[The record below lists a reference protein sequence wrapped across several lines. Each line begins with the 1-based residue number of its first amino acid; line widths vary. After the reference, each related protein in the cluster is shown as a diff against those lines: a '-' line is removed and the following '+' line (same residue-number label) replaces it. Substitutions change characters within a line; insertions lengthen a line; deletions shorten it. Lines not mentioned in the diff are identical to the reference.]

1 MTISALPEEG
11 TRFTVAAPATV
22 CSESNAIGHWVT
34 GKAQRTKTCQPGDLP
49 TNAGRECQHRAG
61 CTDAMKSPAGDFA
74 GSVAA
79 SLSTGDRL
87 NASIRPSACPGL
99 LRIVPALDGGICRV
113 KLPGG
118 VLRSAQARVI
128 ASAARQGASG
138 VLELTNRSNLQIRGV
153 LPGQEA
159 SLIDALLGADLG
171 PRVAAADDVRNLLL
185 SPAAGL
191 DPQARMDMRPL
202 AGQLLD
208 LLQDTPALHAL
219 SPKFAL
225 QLDGG
230 ESLAMREHPHDLW
243 LAAEDERHLLLGL
256 AGCPGDAPLARI
268 EATQAVELVRE
279 LLLLFLERATPE
291 QSRMRQLLAHITPGD
306 LLLQLQARVTFPLL
320 AVAPHWR
327 PAEAISRPPAG
338 SYPQAQRGLCMVAA
352 GAQLGRLHAEQ
363 LLVLADLSERY
374 GDGELH
380 LTPWQGVLLGN
391 VAEAGTRALLAALDD
406 LGLLTHA
413 DEPLLGLVACTGST
427 ACARGLADSKHHAL
441 HLADLLR
448 ATGARPQV
456 HLSACPRS
464 CASARVQPYTLLAS
478 TPDHYQL
485 YQRTPEAPGFGR
497 LLAPAMT
504 IDEAG
509 AWFARHLPAGHPD
522 A

>member
-1 MTISALPEEG
+1 M
-11 TRFTVAAPATV
+11 
-22 CSESNAIGHWVT
+22 N
-34 GKAQRTKTCQPGDLP
+34 
-49 TNAGRECQHRAG
+49 
-61 CTDAMKSPAGDFA
+61 
-74 GSVAA
+74 A
-79 SLSTGDRL
+79 SL
-87 NASIRPSACPGL
+87 RPSACPGL

-118 VLRSAQARVI
+118 VLRGAQARAI
-128 ASAARQGASG
+128 AEAARRHASG

-159 SLIDALLGADLG
+159 PLIDALLGAGLG
-171 PRVAAADDVRNLLL
+171 PRVASADDVRNLLL

-191 DPQARMDMRPL
+191 DPQARMDVRPL
-202 AGQLLD
+202 ASQLLD

-230 ESLAMREHPHDLW
+230 EALAMREHPHDLW
-243 LAAEDERHLLLGL
+243 LAAEDDQHLLLGL
-256 AGCPGDAPLARI
+256 AGCPLEAPLARI
-268 EATQAVELVRE
+268 EATHAVELVRQ
-279 LLLLFLERATPE
+279 LLLLFLELATPE
-291 QSRMRQLLAHITPGD
+291 QTRMRQLLADITPTE
-306 LLLQLQARVTFPLL
+306 LLQRLQARLNFTLQ
-320 AVAPHWR
+320 
-327 PAEAISRPPAG
+327 PAPPANG
-338 SYPQAQRGLCMVAA
+338 QPADSTSRAPAGIYPQAQSDLCMVAA

-363 LLVLADLSERY
+363 LLALAELSERHS
-374 GDGELH
+374 DGELR
-380 LTPWQGVLLGN
+380 LTPWQGLLLGN
-391 VAEAGTRALLAALDD
+391 VPESASAELLAALGE
-406 LGLLTHA
+406 LGLLTHI
-413 DEPLLGLVACTGST
+413 DEPLLGLVACTGSA

-448 ATGARPQV
+448 ASGTRPQV
-456 HLSACPRS
+456 HISACPRS

-485 YQRTPEAPGFGR
+485 YQRTPEVPGFGR

-509 AWFARHLPAGHPD
+509 AWFARQHPAGTPD

>member
-1 MTISALPEEG
+1 
-11 TRFTVAAPATV
+11 
-22 CSESNAIGHWVT
+22 
-34 GKAQRTKTCQPGDLP
+34 
-49 TNAGRECQHRAG
+49 
-61 CTDAMKSPAGDFA
+61 MKSPAGNFA

-118 VLRSAQARVI
+118 VLRSAQAR
-128 ASAARQGASG
+128 ALAEAARRHASG

-159 SLIDALLGADLG
+159 PLIDALLGAELG
-171 PRVAAADDVRNLLL
+171 PRVAAADDVRNLML

-191 DPQARMDMRPL
+191 DPQARMDVRPL
-202 AGQLLD
+202 ANQLLD

-230 ESLAMREHPHDLW
+230 EALAMREHPHDLW
-243 LAAEDERHLLLGL
+243 LAAEDDQHLLLGL
-256 AGCPGDAPLARI
+256 AGCPGDEPLARI
-268 EATQAVELVRE
+268 EATQALDVVRE
-279 LLLLFLERATPE
+279 LLMLFLEQATPE
-291 QSRMRQLLAHITPGD
+291 QSRMRQLLAHIAPGD
-306 LLLQLQARVTFPLL
+306 LLQRLQARLDFPLQP
-320 AVAPHWR
+320 APANWR
-327 PAEAISRPPAG
+327 PSATLMRPPAG
-338 SYPQAQRGLCMVAA
+338 IYPQAQRGLCMVAA

-363 LLVLADLSERY
+363 LLALADLSERH
-374 GDGELH
+374 GDGELR

-391 VAEAGTRALLAALDD
+391 VAEEQADALLAALGE
-406 LGLLTHA
+406 LGLLNHA
-413 DEPLLGLVACTGST
+413 DEPLLGLVACTGSA

-448 ATGARPQV
+448 ESGARPQV

-485 YQRTPEAPGFGR
+485 YRRTPEAPGFGR
-497 LLAPAMT
+497 LLVPAMT

-509 AWFARHLPAGHPD
+509 AWFARQHPAGTPD

>member
-1 MTISALPEEG
+1 M
-11 TRFTVAAPATV
+11 
-22 CSESNAIGHWVT
+22 
-34 GKAQRTKTCQPGDLP
+34 P
-49 TNAGRECQHRAG
+49 T
-61 CTDAMKSPAGDFA
+61 
-74 GSVAA
+74 SV
-79 SLSTGDRL
+79 
-87 NASIRPSACPGL
+87 RPSACPGL
-99 LRIVPALDGGICRV
+99 LRIVPALDGGICRI

-118 VLRSAQARVI
+118 MLRSAQARAI
-128 ASAARQGASG
+128 AEAARHCASG

-153 LPGQEA
+153 LPGQESA
-159 SLIDALLGADLG
+159 LIDALLSAGLG

-191 DPQARMDMRPL
+191 DPQARMDVRPL
-202 AGQLLD
+202 ANQLLD

-230 ESLAMREHPHDLW
+230 ETLAMREHSHDLW
-243 LAAEDERHLLLGL
+243 LAAEDEQHLLLGL
-256 AGCPGDAPLARI
+256 AGCPVDTPLARI
-268 EATQAVELVRE
+268 EATQAVELVRQI
-279 LLLLFLERATPE
+279 LLLFLELATPE
-291 QSRMRQLLAHITPGD
+291 QSRMRQLLAQIPASE
-306 LLLQLQARVTFPLL
+306 LLQRLQTRLDFPLQP
-320 AVAPHWR
+320 APANWQT
-327 PAEAISRPPAG
+327 AATISRSPAG
-338 SYPQAQRGLCMVAA
+338 IYPQAQSGLCMIVA

-363 LLVLADLSERY
+363 LLALAELSEHH
-374 GDGELH
+374 GDGELR

-391 VAEAGTRALLAALDD
+391 VAEEKSDELLAALGD
-406 LGLLTHA
+406 LGLLIHA
-413 DEPLLGLVACTGST
+413 NEPLLGLVACTGSA
-427 ACARGLADSKHHAL
+427 ACARGLADSKQHAL
-441 HLADLLR
+441 HLAELLR
-448 ATGARPQV
+448 ESGARPQV

-509 AWFARHLPAGHPD
+509 AWFARQHPAGTSD

>member
-1 MTISALPEEG
+1 
-11 TRFTVAAPATV
+11 
-22 CSESNAIGHWVT
+22 
-34 GKAQRTKTCQPGDLP
+34 
-49 TNAGRECQHRAG
+49 
-61 CTDAMKSPAGDFA
+61 
-74 GSVAA
+74 
-79 SLSTGDRL
+79 
-87 NASIRPSACPGL
+87 
-99 LRIVPALDGGICRV
+99 
-113 KLPGG
+113 
-118 VLRSAQARVI
+118 
-128 ASAARQGASG
+128 

-159 SLIDALLGADLG
+159 PLIEALLGAGLG

-191 DPQARMDMRPL
+191 DPQARMDVRPL

-230 ESLAMREHPHDLW
+230 ETLAMREHPHDLW

-256 AGCPGDAPLARI
+256 AGCPGDTPLARI
-268 EATQAVELVRE
+268 EATQAVELVRQ
-279 LLLLFLERATPE
+279 LLLLFLELATPA
-291 QSRMRQLLAHITPGD
+291 QSRMRQLLAHISSTD
-306 LLLQLQARVTFPLL
+306 LLQRLQPRLGFALQP
-320 AVAPHWR
+320 APVHWQ
-327 PAEAISRPPAG
+327 PAKTINRAPAG
-338 SYPQAQRGLCMVAA
+338 IYPQAQNGLCMVAA

-363 LLVLADLSERY
+363 LMALANLSERH
-374 GDGELH
+374 GDGGLR
-380 LTPWQGVLLGN
+380 LTPWQGLLLGN
-391 VAEAGTRALLAALDD
+391 VSECQASALLSALGE
-406 LGLLTHA
+406 LGLLVEA
-413 DEPLLGLVACTGST
+413 DEPLLGLVACTGSA

-441 HLADLLR
+441 HLAELLR
-448 ATGARPQV
+448 ESGARPQV

-509 AWFARHLPAGHPD
+509 VWFARQHPAGTPD

>member
-1 MTISALPEEG
+1 MP
-11 TRFTVAAPATV
+11 
-22 CSESNAIGHWVT
+22 W
-34 GKAQRTKTCQPGDLP
+34 
-49 TNAGRECQHRAG
+49 
-61 CTDAMKSPAGDFA
+61 SPLWDFA

-87 NASIRPSACPGL
+87 PTSVRPSACPGL
-99 LRIVPALDGGICRV
+99 LRIVPALDGGICRI

-118 VLRSAQARVI
+118 VLRSTQARAI
-128 ASAARQGASG
+128 AEAARQHASG

-159 SLIDALLGADLG
+159 PLIDALLGAGLG
-171 PRVAAADDVRNLLL
+171 PRVAAADDVRNLML

-191 DPQARMDMRPL
+191 DPQARLDVRPL

-230 ESLAMREHPHDLW
+230 EALAMREHPHDLW
-243 LAAEDERHLLLGL
+243 LVAENEQHLLLGL
-256 AGCPGDAPLARI
+256 AGCPVETPLARI
-268 EATQAVELVRE
+268 EATHGVELVRQ
-279 LLLLFLERATPE
+279 LLQLFLELATPE
-291 QSRMRQLLAHITPGD
+291 QSRMRQLLQQIPAD
-306 LLLQLQARVTFPLL
+306 ELLQRLQARLDFPLQP
-320 AVAPHWR
+320 VPVNWQQSAPLDHV
-327 PAEAISRPPAG
+327 PAG
-338 SYPQAQRGLCMVAA
+338 IYPQAQSGLCMVAA

-363 LLVLADLSERY
+363 LMMLAQLSEHH
-374 GDGELH
+374 GDGKLR

-391 VAEAGTRALLAALDD
+391 VPEAASGELLAALGE
-406 LGLLTHA
+406 LGLLTHI
-413 DEPLLGLVACTGST
+413 DEPLLGLVACTGAA
-427 ACARGLADSKHHAL
+427 ACERGLADSKHHAL
-441 HLADLLR
+441 HLAELLR
-448 ATGARPQV
+448 ESGARPQV

-464 CASARVQPYTLLAS
+464 CASARVLPYTLLAS

-509 AWFARHLPAGHPD
+509 AWFARQHPAGTPD

>member
-1 MTISALPEEG
+1 
-11 TRFTVAAPATV
+11 
-22 CSESNAIGHWVT
+22 
-34 GKAQRTKTCQPGDLP
+34 LP
-49 TNAGRECQHRAG
+49 T
-61 CTDAMKSPAGDFA
+61 
-74 GSVAA
+74 SV
-79 SLSTGDRL
+79 
-87 NASIRPSACPGL
+87 RPSACPGL

-128 ASAARQGASG
+128 AEAARRHTGG

-153 LPGQEA
+153 LPGQE
-159 SLIDALLGADLG
+159 SPLIDALLGAGLG
-171 PRVAAADDVRNLLL
+171 PRVAAADDVRNLML

-191 DPQARMDMRPL
+191 DPQARMDVRAL
-202 AGQLLD
+202 ASQLLD

-230 ESLAMREHPHDLW
+230 EALAMREHPHDLW
-243 LAAEDERHLLLGL
+243 LLAEDDQHLLLGL
-256 AGCPGDAPLARI
+256 AGCPNDAPLARI
-268 EATQAVELVRE
+268 EATQGVELVRQ
-279 LLLLFLERATPE
+279 LLLLFLELATPE
-291 QSRMRQLLAHITPGD
+291 QSRMRQLLAQIPAAE
-306 LLLQLQARVTFPLL
+306 LLQRLQARLSFALQ
-320 AVAPHWR
+320 AAPANWQ
-327 PAEAISRPPAG
+327 PAESTARAPAG
-338 SYPQAQRGLCMVAA
+338 VYPQAQQGLCMVAA
-352 GAQLGRLHAEQ
+352 GARLGRLHAEQ
-363 LLVLADLSERY
+363 LLALAGLSERH
-374 GDGELH
+374 GDGELR

-391 VAEAGTRALLAALDD
+391 VPETKSSELLNALGA
-406 LGLLTHA
+406 LGLLTQA
-413 DEPLLGLVACTGST
+413 DEPLLGLVACTGSA
-427 ACARGLADSKHHAL
+427 ACARGLADSKQHAL
-441 HLADLLR
+441 HLAERLR
-448 ATGARPQV
+448 ENGVRPQV

-509 AWFARHLPAGHPD
+509 AWFARQHPAGTSD

>member
-1 MTISALPEEG
+1 MP
-11 TRFTVAAPATV
+11 
-22 CSESNAIGHWVT
+22 W
-34 GKAQRTKTCQPGDLP
+34 
-49 TNAGRECQHRAG
+49 
-61 CTDAMKSPAGDFA
+61 SPLWDFA

-87 NASIRPSACPGL
+87 PTSVRPSACPGL
-99 LRIVPALDGGICRV
+99 LRIVPALDGGICRI

-118 VLRSAQARVI
+118 VLLGTQARAI
-128 ASAARQGASG
+128 AEAARQHASG

-159 SLIDALLGADLG
+159 PLIDALLGAGLG
-171 PRVAAADDVRNLLL
+171 PRVAAADDVRNLML

-191 DPQARMDMRPL
+191 DPQARLDVRPL

-230 ESLAMREHPHDLW
+230 EALAMRAHPHDLW
-243 LAAEDERHLLLGL
+243 LVAENEQHLLLGL
-256 AGCPGDAPLARI
+256 AGCPFEAPVARV
-268 EATQAVELVRE
+268 ETTQVVRLVRQ
-279 LLLLFLERATPE
+279 LLLLFLELATPE
-291 QSRMRQLLAHITPGD
+291 QSRMRQLLQQIPVD
-306 LLLQLQARVTFPLL
+306 ELLQRLQTRLDFPLQPVPVNWQPSATL
-320 AVAPHWR
+320 M
-327 PAEAISRPPAG
+327 RPPAG
-338 SYPQAQRGLCMVAA
+338 IYPQAQRSLCMVAA

-363 LLVLADLSERY
+363 LLALADLSERH
-374 GDGELH
+374 GDGELR

-391 VAEAGTRALLAALDD
+391 VQEAASGELLAALGE
-406 LGLLTHA
+406 LGLLTHI
-413 DEPLLGLVACTGST
+413 DEPLLGLVACTGSA

-441 HLADLLR
+441 HLAELLHES
-448 ATGARPQV
+448 GARPQV

-485 YQRTPEAPGFGR
+485 YQRTPEAPGFG
-497 LLAPAMT
+497 LLLVPAMT

-509 AWFARHLPAGHPD
+509 AWFARQHPAGTPD